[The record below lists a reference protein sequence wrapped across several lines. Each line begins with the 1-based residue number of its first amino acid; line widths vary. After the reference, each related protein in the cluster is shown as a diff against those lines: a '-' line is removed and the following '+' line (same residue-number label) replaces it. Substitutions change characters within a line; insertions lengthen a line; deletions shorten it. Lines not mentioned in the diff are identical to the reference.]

1 MEKRELTKQDIDK
14 VRGIEG
20 FPIGSDEDIIALSAP
35 PYYTACPNPFIEE
48 FIRKNGTPY
57 DEATDDYHREP
68 FAADVSEG
76 KYDPIYKMHP
86 YHTKVPHRAIMR
98 YILHYTKPGD
108 LIFDGFCGT
117 GMTGVAAQACGI
129 SDESTLGLL
138 QEMPY
143 SKIGKRKAIISDLA
157 VAATFFSRNFNSS
170 IDQETAISRIDS
182 IVEQLKDK
190 CNWMFETYHI
200 DGKGNHVKDIT
211 GQDIKG
217 VINYTVWSDVFI
229 CPHCGNELVFWNA
242 AVDYEKGKVLSE
254 FQCSSCGMNLKKK
267 DCEHAK
273 QTFFDDVLGEVITQN
288 KTAPVRISYTANG
301 RRYEKIPD
309 SDDLALLDKILSTK
323 VSTSVPS
330 IRMIEGGEARRNDPA
345 GITHVH
351 HFYTRRNL
359 ITLSYA
365 RTLIEPNDPLMFAIT
380 KVANQMTKLYR
391 FTYMNGCWG
400 AGGGPMSGTL
410 YIPSLVKELNMV
422 SALEDSFNL
431 QKLRNQL
438 TSDGICISTQSS
450 TDLPQIPENS
460 IDYIFTDPPFGDNL
474 SYSELNC
481 IWEAWLGV
489 ETNNIPEAVINT
501 SHGKQLIQYQE
512 LMEKCF
518 YNFYRILKPNRWI
531 TIEFHNS
538 KNSVWNA
545 IQHSLQKAGFVVA
558 DIRTLNK
565 GHSSFKQIT
574 TYSAVKQDLVI
585 SAYKPKESFKKEFY
599 ELAGTEQTAWAFV
612 NQHLSNLPVVVDA
625 DNDGKIDIVSERQD
639 YLLYDRMV
647 AYHIM
652 NEIPVPISSTDFYRG
667 LEERYLKRDNM
678 YFLHD
683 QINEYDTAR
692 IKMDI
697 EPIQL
702 SLFVTNEKTAIAWLY
717 QQLVE
722 PQTYSDLQP
731 KFMQEVKTI
740 DKYEDIPEL
749 QVLLEENFLQD
760 EKGRWYI
767 PDVRKEGDVVKLR
780 EKKLL
785 KEFEGYLASKG
796 KLKLFRSEAIRA
808 GFAKLWKDKNYQAIV
823 QMAERLPEQTI
834 QEDPNLLMYYDI
846 SLSRV

>member
-1 MEKRELTKQDIDK
+1 MESRKLTKADLDK
-14 VRGIEG
+14 VRDIEG
-20 FPIGSDEDIIALSAP
+20 FPIADDKDIIAISDA

-48 FIRKNGTPY
+48 FIAENGTPY
-57 DEATDDYHREP
+57 DEATDEYHREP

-86 YHTKVPHRAIMR
+86 YHTKVPHKAIMR
-98 YILHYTKPGD
+98 YIYHYTKPGD

-117 GMTGVAAQACGI
+117 GMTGVAAQACGKQ
-129 SDESTLGLL
+129 DESTFGLL
-138 QEMPY
+138 QELPY
-143 SKIGKRKAIISDLA
+143 AEIGKRKAIISDLA
-157 VAATFFSRNFNSS
+157 VAATFFARNFNSS
-170 IDQETAISRIDS
+170 IDYETARLRIDQ
-182 IVEQLKDK
+182 ILNQLREK
-190 CNWMFETYHI
+190 CRWMYETYHT
-200 DGKGNHVKDIT
+200 DGNGNHVIDIT
-211 GQDIKG
+211 GNDIKG
-217 VINYTVWSDVFI
+217 FMNYTVWSDVFI
-229 CPHCGNELVFWNA
+229 CPHCGNELVFWNS
-242 AVDYEKGKVLSE
+242 AVDYEKGKVLPE
-254 FQCSSCGMNLKKK
+254 FQCPSCGMKLKKK

-273 QTFFDDVLGEVITQN
+273 ISFYDDILGEVITQN
-288 KTAPVRISYTANG
+288 KTVPVRISYTANG
-301 RRYEKIPD
+301 KRYEKIPD
-309 SDDLALLDKILSTK
+309 ADDISLLNRIFETKIDTW
-323 VSTSVPS
+323 VPNT
-330 IRMIEGGEARRNDPA
+330 RMIEGGEARRNDPA

-359 ITLSYA
+359 IALSYA
-365 RTLIEPNDPLMFAIT
+365 RSLITPNDPLMFAIT

-410 YIPSLVKELNMV
+410 YIPSLVKELNMI
-422 SALEDSFNL
+422 SALEDSFEL
-431 QKLRNQL
+431 QKVRNQYSL
-438 TSDGICISTQSS
+438 DEVCISTQSS
-450 TDLPQIPENS
+450 TDINQIPENS

-489 ETNNIPEAVINT
+489 ETNNRSEAIINF
-501 SHGKQLIQYQE
+501 SHGKQLVQYQE
-512 LMEKCF
+512 LMERCF
-518 YNFYRILKPNRWI
+518 ENFYRILKPNRWI

-545 IQHSLQKAGFVVA
+545 IQHSLQRAGFVVA

-565 GHSSFKQIT
+565 GHSSFKQVT

-599 ELAGTEQTAWAFV
+599 EMAGTEQTAWAFV
-612 NQHLSNLPVVVDA
+612 NQYLSNLPVVVDA
-625 DNDGKIDIVSERQD
+625 DKNGKIDIVSERQD

-652 NEIPVPISSTDFYRG
+652 NGIPVPISSSDFYRG
-667 LEERYLKRDNM
+667 LEEKYLKRDDM
-678 YFLHD
+678 YFLPD

-692 IKMDI
+692 IKMDV
-697 EPIQL
+697 EPIQF

-717 QQLVE
+717 QQLSN
-722 PQTYSDLQP
+722 PQTYSSLQP
-731 KFMQEVKTI
+731 KFMQGVKAV

-767 PDVRKEGDVVKLR
+767 PDVRKEGDVAKLR
-780 EKKLL
+780 EKKLW

-796 KLKLFRSEAIRA
+796 KLKLFRSEAIRV
-808 GFAKLWKDKNYQAIV
+808 GFARLWKDKNYQAIV
-823 QMAERLPEQTI
+823 DMAERLPDQTV
-834 QEDPNLLMYYDI
+834 QEDPNILMYYDI